1 MYRILVAEDDPSIA
15 ELLEMNFGVA
25 GYECDVAAE
34 GRQALMKIRERTYDL
49 AVLDIMLPEL
59 DGFDLMPYMKQA
71 GIPVIYV
78 SAKNQEADRVKGL
91 RLGAEDY
98 LVKPFSVLELLVRME
113 KILERRHPRQ
123 EVLEVGD
130 VRIFPEERR
139 VLMREKPVN
148 LKPMEYA
155 LLLML
160 AKHPNI
166 VFSREQLLR
175 EVWGDEFFGETRTV
189 DNHIAVLRKKLV
201 WAERIVT
208 VHRVGYKL
216 VVD

>member
-34 GRQALMKIRERTYDL
+34 GRQALTKIRERTYDL

-139 VLMREKPVN
+139 VLMKEKPVN

-155 LLLML
+155 LHLML

>member
-34 GRQALMKIRERTYDL
+34 GRQALTKIRERTYDL
-49 AVLDIMLPEL
+49 AVLDIKLPEL

-139 VLMREKPVN
+139 VLMKEKPVN

>member
-1 MYRILVAEDDPSIA
+1 MYRILIAEDDPSIA

-34 GRQALMKIRERTYDL
+34 GRQALTKIRERTYDL

-78 SAKNQEADRVKGL
+78 SAKNQEVDRVKGL

-139 VLMREKPVN
+139 VLMKEKPVN

-189 DNHIAVLRKKLV
+189 DNHIAVLRKKLG

>member
-1 MYRILVAEDDPSIA
+1 MYRILVVEDDPSIA
-15 ELLEMNFGVA
+15 ELMEMNFSVA
-25 GYECDVAAE
+25 GYLCDVAAD
-34 GRQALMKIRERTYDL
+34 GKQALDHVKEKAYDL
-49 AVLDIMLPEL
+49 AILDIMMPEI
-59 DGFDLMPYMKQA
+59 DGFSLLPYMKKA
-71 GIPVIYV
+71 EIPVIYV

-113 KILERRHPRQ
+113 KVLERRHPKQ
-123 EVLEVGD
+123 E
-130 VRIFPEERR
+130 RIEIGNVSILPEERT
-139 VLMREKPVN
+139 VLLAGNPVS

-175 EVWGDEFFGETRTV
+175 EVWGDSFFGETRTV
-189 DNHIAVLRKKLV
+189 DNHIAMLRKKLE